1 MAHAAIYVGF
11 TVPQLL
17 RGASRIFL
25 TRSELVVLR
34 HSAFYYCTVNGTIK
48 SKRKMDHLERTA
60 NNFRQEVIS
69 QAKVCGITNE
79 SETVKRLRLAIA
91 NKDFT
96 FKAGQWVDFFIPG
109 VSVVGGFS
117 ICSSPGL
124 LEREGILELAV
135 KYTVHPPAHWVHT
148 ECALDSEV
156 ALRVGGDFFFDPQP
170 GDSPVKLVLIAGGV
184 GINPLFSI
192 LLHIADL
199 HGYQEGKANGYKM
212 GTAKLYYSAKTTS
225 ELLFKPALSTHHF
238 CRAGGSTSRVS
249 LQQCYDSRA
258 FALELLG
265 ENTMIC
271 HRASHK
277 SFPSLFMRPSNPEQK
292 NILGL
297 MKALPGKIQCRF
309 HVTQQSSQI
318 CKELQPHVTEG
329 RISEKDLEK
338 HVSKDTLWY
347 ICGPPPMIESISKL
361 LFNVGVSRNC
371 VFFEKWW

>member
-1 MAHAAIYVGF
+1 MAHSTIYVGC

-17 RGASRIFL
+17 RGASRVFPSHSAL
-25 TRSELVVLR
+25 GVLR

-60 NNFRQEVIS
+60 NNFRQEVIT

-135 KYTVHPPAHWVHT
+135 KHTVHPPAHWIHT
-148 ECALDSEV
+148 ECTLDSEV
-156 ALRVGGDFFFDPQP
+156 ALRVG
-170 GDSPVKLVLIAGGV
+170 
-184 GINPLFSI
+184 
-192 LLHIADL
+192 ADL
-199 HGYQEGKANGYKM
+199 HGYQEGKGNGHKL
-212 GTAKLYYSAKTTS
+212 GTVKLYYSAKNTS
-225 ELLFKPALSTHHF
+225 ELLFK
-238 CRAGGSTSRVS
+238 
-249 LQQCYDSRA
+249 
-258 FALELLG
+258 
-265 ENTMIC
+265 
-271 HRASHK
+271 
-277 SFPSLFMRPSNPEQK
+277 K
-292 NILGL
+292 NILDL
-297 MKALPGKIQCRF
+297 MNTFPGKITCCF
-309 HVTQQSSQI
+309 HVTQQRSQI

-329 RISEKDLEK
+329 RISAKDLEK
-338 HVSKDTLWY
+338 HVSNNTSWY

-361 LFNVGVSRNC
+361 LSNIGVPGNS

>member
-1 MAHAAIYVGF
+1 MAHATIYVGC

-17 RGASRIFL
+17 RGAQSRIFPSHSAL
-25 TRSELVVLR
+25 GVLR
-34 HSAFYYCTVNGTIK
+34 HSALCYCTGNGTIK

-60 NNFRQEVIS
+60 NNFRQEVIT

-91 NKDFT
+91 NKDFS

-135 KYTVHPPAHWVHT
+135 KHTVHPPAHWIHT
-148 ECALDSEV
+148 ECTLDSEV
-156 ALRVGGDFFFDPQP
+156 ALRVG
-170 GDSPVKLVLIAGGV
+170 
-184 GINPLFSI
+184 
-192 LLHIADL
+192 ADL
-199 HGYQEGKANGYKM
+199 HGYQEGKGNRHKL
-212 GTAKLYYSAKTTS
+212 GTAKLYYSAKNTS
-225 ELLFKPALSTHHF
+225 ELLFK
-238 CRAGGSTSRVS
+238 
-249 LQQCYDSRA
+249 
-258 FALELLG
+258 
-265 ENTMIC
+265 
-271 HRASHK
+271 
-277 SFPSLFMRPSNPEQK
+277 K

-297 MKALPGKIQCRF
+297 MKAFPGKITCCF
-309 HVTQQSSQI
+309 HVTQQRSQI
-318 CKELQPHVTEG
+318 CKELQPHITEG

-338 HVSKDTLWY
+338 HVSNDTSWY

-361 LFNVGVSRNC
+361 LTNIGVPRNC

>member
-11 TVPQLL
+11 TVSQLL
-17 RGASRIFL
+17 RGAGRIFP
-25 TRSELVVLR
+25 THSSLVVLR
-34 HSAFYYCTVNGTIK
+34 HSAFCSCTVNSTIK

-60 NNFRQEVIS
+60 NNFRHEVIS

-79 SETVKRLRLAIA
+79 SETVKRLRLAMA

-135 KYTVHPPAHWVHT
+135 KHTLHPPAHWVHT
-148 ECALDSEV
+148 ECTLDSEV
-156 ALRVGGDFFFDPQP
+156 ALRVG
-170 GDSPVKLVLIAGGV
+170 
-184 GINPLFSI
+184 
-192 LLHIADL
+192 ADL
-199 HGYQEGKANGYKM
+199 HGYQEGKGNGYKM
-212 GTAKLYYSAKTTS
+212 GTVKLYYSAKNTS
-225 ELLFKPALSTHHF
+225 ELLFK
-238 CRAGGSTSRVS
+238 
-249 LQQCYDSRA
+249 
-258 FALELLG
+258 
-265 ENTMIC
+265 
-271 HRASHK
+271 
-277 SFPSLFMRPSNPEQK
+277 K

-297 MKALPGKIQCRF
+297 MNAFPGKITCHF
-309 HVTQQSSQI
+309 HVTQQRSHI

-329 RISEKDLEK
+329 RISAKDLEK

-347 ICGPPPMIESISKL
+347 ICGPPPMIESVSKL
-361 LFNVGVSRNC
+361 LSNMGVPRNC

>member
-1 MAHAAIYVGF
+1 MVHATIYVGF

-17 RGASRIFL
+17 RGASRIFP
-25 TRSELVVLR
+25 THSALVVLR
-34 HSAFYYCTVNGTIK
+34 HSAFCYCTVNGTIK

-79 SETVKRLRLAIA
+79 SETVKRLRLSIA

-117 ICSSPGL
+117 ICSSPSL
-124 LEREGILELAV
+124 LEREGVLELAV
-135 KYTVHPPAHWVHT
+135 KHTVHPPAYWVHT
-148 ECALDSEV
+148 ECTLDSEV
-156 ALRVGGDFFFDPQP
+156 ALRVG
-170 GDSPVKLVLIAGGV
+170 
-184 GINPLFSI
+184 
-192 LLHIADL
+192 ADL
-199 HGYQEGKANGYKM
+199 HGYQEGKGNGYKV
-212 GTAKLYYSAKTTS
+212 GTVKLYYSAKNTS
-225 ELLFKPALSTHHF
+225 ELLFK
-238 CRAGGSTSRVS
+238 
-249 LQQCYDSRA
+249 
-258 FALELLG
+258 
-265 ENTMIC
+265 
-271 HRASHK
+271 
-277 SFPSLFMRPSNPEQK
+277 K

-297 MKALPGKIQCRF
+297 MNTFPGKITCRF

-361 LFNVGVSRNC
+361 LSNIGVPRNC

>member
-1 MAHAAIYVGF
+1 MAHTTVYVGY

-17 RGASRIFL
+17 KGASRIFPSHSAL
-25 TRSELVVLR
+25 GVLR

-60 NNFRQEVIS
+60 NNFRQEVIT

-135 KYTVHPPAHWVHT
+135 KHTVHPPAHWIHT
-148 ECALDSEV
+148 ECTLDSEV
-156 ALRVGGDFFFDPQP
+156 ALRVG
-170 GDSPVKLVLIAGGV
+170 
-184 GINPLFSI
+184 
-192 LLHIADL
+192 ADL
-199 HGYQEGKANGYKM
+199 HGYQESKGNGHKL
-212 GTAKLYYSAKTTS
+212 GTVKLYYSAKNTS
-225 ELLFKPALSTHHF
+225 ELLFK
-238 CRAGGSTSRVS
+238 
-249 LQQCYDSRA
+249 
-258 FALELLG
+258 
-265 ENTMIC
+265 
-271 HRASHK
+271 
-277 SFPSLFMRPSNPEQK
+277 K

-297 MKALPGKIQCRF
+297 MNTFPGKITCCF
-309 HVTQQSSQI
+309 HVTQQRSQI

-329 RISEKDLEK
+329 RISKKDLEK
-338 HVSKDTLWY
+338 HVSNNTSWY

-361 LFNVGVSRNC
+361 LSNIGVPGNR

>member
-1 MAHAAIYVGF
+1 MAHATIHRRF
-11 TVPQLL
+11 SVPQLL
-17 RGASRIFL
+17 RGASRIFP
-25 TRSELVVLR
+25 THCALVVLR
-34 HSAFYYCTVNGTIK
+34 RSAFCSCAVNGTIK

-69 QAKVCGITNE
+69 QAKVCGITDE
-79 SETVKRLRLAIA
+79 SDTVKRLRLAIA

-124 LEREGILELAV
+124 LKREGILELAV
-135 KYTVHPPAHWVHT
+135 KHAVHPPAHWIHT
-148 ECALDSEV
+148 ECTLDSEV

-199 HGYQEGKANGYKM
+199 HGYQEGKGNGYKM
-212 GTAKLYYSAKTTS
+212 GTVKLYYSAKNTS
-225 ELLFKPALSTHHF
+225 ELLFK
-238 CRAGGSTSRVS
+238 
-249 LQQCYDSRA
+249 
-258 FALELLG
+258 
-265 ENTMIC
+265 
-271 HRASHK
+271 
-277 SFPSLFMRPSNPEQK
+277 K

-297 MKALPGKIQCRF
+297 MNAFPGKITCRF
-309 HVTQQSSQI
+309 HVTQQSSEV
-318 CKELQPHVTEG
+318 CEELQPHVTEG

-338 HVSKDTLWY
+338 HVCKDTLWY
-347 ICGPPPMIESISKL
+347 ICGPPPMIESVSKL
-361 LFNVGVSRNC
+361 LSNMGVPRNC